1 MQILDPLNLNSISEI
16 GLDFI
21 GLYFTTCHL
30 FSKKAYAKKFFSNF
44 QKDDRFQPN
53 PCTFFL
59 SLKQDIAENS
69 YCTLYHDSWL

>member
-1 MQILDPLNLNSISEI
+1 MEILGLLNLNSICEI
-16 GLDFI
+16 GLDFSDLI
-21 GLYFTTCHL
+21 SRHVIYSLKRLMPKIFL
-30 FSKKAYAKKFFSNF
+30 NF
-44 QKDDRFQPN
+44 QKDDWFQPN